1 MMIEYVQ
8 SSRVSRRDC
17 CIHPILHPSI
27 TSLIHPSIPSIPFF
41 VLSLRAFVHSS
52 LLFLICSFIQHNEI
66 CFYWCVSAAIL
77 TWLRLSRN
85 EEGEEP
91 ASNTKQNSLN
101 REDNQYIRPIK
112 LLFSALDQ
120 KSDLSNIKRLPF
132 LTSFKVLKVILTSL
146 FVNVIYDKRESG
158 HVLGE
163 AFPLFSVGFYILCA
177 KVVGLYK
184 RPSLFAIKNTCFFF
198 FFTCRNFQ
206 IVHVFVFVLVSIF
219 IFSFCYLVLP
229 ADQVIV
235 FIIIIIFLNFSHGNW
250 LKSWQN
256 WEKIMLSSLR
266 RRRVGK
272 D

>member
-1 MMIEYVQ
+1 M
-8 SSRVSRRDC
+8 
-17 CIHPILHPSI
+17 
-27 TSLIHPSIPSIPFF
+27 
-41 VLSLRAFVHSS
+41 
-52 LLFLICSFIQHNEI
+52 
-66 CFYWCVSAAIL
+66 
-77 TWLRLSRN
+77 SRN

-101 REDNQYIRPIK
+101 REDNQYTRPIK

-198 FFTCRNFQ
+198 YLSQLSDCSCIRLCFSVNIYFF
-206 IVHVFVFVLVSIF
+206 ILL
-219 IFSFCYLVLP
+219 FSF
-229 ADQVIV
+229 A
-235 FIIIIIFLNFSHGNW
+235 S
-250 LKSWQN
+250 
-256 WEKIMLSSLR
+256 
-266 RRRVGK
+266 
-272 D
+272 